1 MSSISNVD
9 FAPYSTGGQNL
20 KRAMGVSALKLTH
33 GGPAGMGSDLLHK
46 SLMDREGMKVETKP
60 AIASTLKKTV
70 GLQNFGVNKSGN
82 GLEQTVLGGKIGNIV
97 SKLI

>member
-1 MSSISNVD
+1 MSSLSNVD

-33 GGPAGMGSDLLHK
+33 SGPAGMGSDLRHK

-60 AIASTLKKTV
+60 AIASSLGKDISSPKI
-70 GLQNFGVNKSGN
+70 GLNSLDKGVQ
-82 GLEQTVLGGKIGNIV
+82 QTVLGGKIGTIV